1 MEGWE
6 KTKSV
11 ATILSA
17 VAIPVVL
24 LVIGNV
30 FTSALKEREVQGK
43 FVEIAVAILKEPP
56 QPETRPLRSWAT
68 DVINK
73 YSGVPLSGQTQA
85 LLRDKLTF
93 PKDFPKDFP
102 KGDWSFFIGQG
113 IQYADTVGMLREL
126 GYITGPTDDWTLI
139 EQYPDAVRRFQQDN
153 KLPVTGLT
161 DFATIREMRKQVE
174 RLHSRKPTK

>member
-102 KGDWSFFIGQG
+102 KGDWSFF
-113 IQYADTVGMLREL
+113 
-126 GYITGPTDDWTLI
+126 
-139 EQYPDAVRRFQQDN
+139 
-153 KLPVTGLT
+153 
-161 DFATIREMRKQVE
+161 
-174 RLHSRKPTK
+174 